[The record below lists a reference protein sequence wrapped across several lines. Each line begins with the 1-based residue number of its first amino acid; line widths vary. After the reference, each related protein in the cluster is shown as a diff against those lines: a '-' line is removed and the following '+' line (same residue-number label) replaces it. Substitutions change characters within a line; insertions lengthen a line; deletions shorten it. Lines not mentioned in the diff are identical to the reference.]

1 MKKGFYT
8 IIAAQFFSSLADNAL
23 LIAAIA
29 LLADQHAASWM
40 TPLLKLFFVLSYI
53 VLAAFVGAFADAF
66 PKGKVMFATNLIKI
80 AGAVTMLMGIHP
92 LIAYGIVGLG
102 AAAYSP
108 AKYGIL
114 TELLPSDCLVAAN
127 GWMEGATVLS
137 IVLGTVCGGMLTN
150 PDIQQVVLEMRPLA
164 IPHSTVT
171 VLIIIAVYIAAALF
185 NLRIPDT
192 GVRYPPQQRDPV
204 RLVRDFARYFTL
216 LWSDKIGRISL
227 AVTALLWGAAQ
238 TLQFI
243 VLKWA
248 ESSLGLSLSQ
258 ASILQAFVAVGVA
271 IGAMTA
277 AARIPLR
284 RALDVLPI
292 GVIIGASILVMAFIS
307 RDIGP
312 PSLAFHVGNIRVPA
326 YMVMTCILL
335 AYIGAMSG
343 FFVVPMNALL
353 QHRGH
358 VLLSAGHSIAVQNF
372 SENLSILLMLSS
384 YAILIWLNVT
394 ITAIIVFFS
403 IFLVGV
409 MSVIIQRHR
418 TNHVYPV
425 SSQAR

>member
-1 MKKGFYT
+1 
-8 IIAAQFFSSLADNAL
+8 
-23 LIAAIA
+23 
-29 LLADQHAASWM
+29 
-40 TPLLKLFFVLSYI
+40 
-53 VLAAFVGAFADAF
+53 
-66 PKGKVMFATNLIKI
+66 
-80 AGAVTMLMGIHP
+80 
-92 LIAYGIVGLG
+92 
-102 AAAYSP
+102 
-108 AKYGIL
+108 
-114 TELLPSDCLVAAN
+114 
-127 GWMEGATVLS
+127 
-137 IVLGTVCGGMLTN
+137 
-150 PDIQQVVLEMRPLA
+150 
-164 IPHSTVT
+164 